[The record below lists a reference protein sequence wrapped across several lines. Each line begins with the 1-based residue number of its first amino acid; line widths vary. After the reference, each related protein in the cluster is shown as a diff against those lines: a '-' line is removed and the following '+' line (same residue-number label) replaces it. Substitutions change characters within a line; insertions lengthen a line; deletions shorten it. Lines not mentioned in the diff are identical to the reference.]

1 MLPDAEEEGIISG
14 LSAWPGSMACTGKAT
29 TLFLHFLNEQ
39 AGVPEPARQRSFCGH
54 SLSLGG
60 RMLPEQPL
68 CSLTH
73 EQSEK
78 PAKPSVQP
86 NGRAGI

>member
-1 MLPDAEEEGIISG
+1 MLPDAEEEGSISG
-14 LSAWPGSMACTGKAT
+14 LSAWSGSMACTGKAA

-60 RMLPEQPL
+60 TMLPEPL

-73 EQSEK
+73 KQSEK
-78 PAKPSVQP
+78 PAKPSVQA
-86 NGRAGI
+86 NGRAAI

>member
-1 MLPDAEEEGIISG
+1 MLPDAEEEGSISG
-14 LSAWPGSMACTGKAT
+14 LSAWSGSMACTGKAT

-39 AGVPEPARQRSFCGH
+39 AGVPGPARQQSFCGH
-54 SLSLGG
+54 SLSLGW
-60 RMLPEQPL
+60 MLPEQPL

-78 PAKPSVQP
+78 PAKPSVQAS
-86 NGRAGI
+86 GRAGI